1 MMTPA
6 PDLFS
11 DGERPRSLGCHSLSL
26 SKIASQNGMTLDGRD
41 GSVAKFATLSNLDE
55 SGGIIVT
62 YLSSAR
68 YANLLRAGDDVAVV
82 TRPNLRGSLQPGNS
96 ALLVNDDPHD
106 LFYTAFATAV
116 ENGNFEK
123 IRRFV
128 SRTAKVHKMAVIDGN
143 VHIESGAVVGAGAVV
158 QANTYIGRE
167 VVIKPNA
174 TVGGDG
180 YENAM
185 IRGRHA
191 VVPHAGGVW
200 LSEGV
205 QVGSSTCIDRG
216 LFGDF
221 TFLGENTT
229 IDNLVHFAHSART
242 GRNCSLVACSE
253 ISGGDVLGDGVWL
266 GPNVSV
272 NQGLTIGDHCYVGTG
287 AVVTRNLPRHS
298 LAYGSPAKVVAKVCV
313 CRAKLQ
319 FDDGV
324 ATICNI
330 CGRGYRLDS
339 DGQVQ
344 DDRS

>member
-6 PDLFS
+6 LELLS

-26 SKIASQNGMTLDGRD
+26 TKIASQTGMTLDGRD
-41 GSVAKFATLSNLDE
+41 GNIAKFATLSNLKE
-55 SGGIIVT
+55 CGGIIVT
-62 YLSSAR
+62 YLRSAR
-68 YANLLRAGDDVAVV
+68 FASLLRSGDDVAVV
-82 TRPNLRGSLQPGNS
+82 TRPDLRWHLQPGNI
-96 ALLVNDDPHD
+96 ALFVNDNPLD
-106 LFYTAFATAV
+106 LFYTAFVAAV
-116 ENGNFEK
+116 ENGSFEK
-123 IRRFV
+123 IRPFV
-128 SRTAKVHKMAVIDGN
+128 SSSAKVHKMAVIEDN
-143 VHIESGAVVGAGAVV
+143 VHIESGAMVGAGAVV
-158 QANTYIGRE
+158 LANTYVGRD

-185 IRGRHA
+185 IGGRHA
-191 VVPHAGGVW
+191 IVPHVGGVW

-221 TFLGENTT
+221 TFLGANTT

-287 AVVTRNLPRHS
+287 AVVTRDLPRHS
-298 LAYGSPAKVVAKVCV
+298 LAYGSPAKVAAKVCA

-319 FDDGV
+319 FGDGGAAV
-324 ATICNI
+324 CGV
-330 CGRGYRLDS
+330 CGRAYRLDS
-339 DGQVQ
+339 DSQVQ
-344 DDRS
+344 NA